1 MNNSQ
6 ALTLDSRE
14 VAKMLPK
21 RHADLLRDIATYS
34 DYLSDFT
41 QRNFALSGFWQES
54 SYKDTTGRILKCYL
68 ITKKGCEFIAHK
80 MTGKKGALFT
90 ATYINRFHE
99 MEAALK
105 KPMPVPQPTQLKRL
119 TWHGSFVMT
128 STQLQE
134 LTGVNRSVLKARAD
148 SEGLRYFFLVTEE
161 AKAFIEQNHLPKCIY
176 RIIVYPQ
183 ETVLRLLKLTGLYK
197 TLKPQFD
204 EYFLLNDW
212 AVTPVE
218 HDVRCD
224 SPAIQKSVESLS
236 EKILTMNGVL
246 KQLPAYKRKP
256 ADHEAVIN
264 LAQELGVSIF
274 SELCKLKEKVHDLK
288 A

>member
-21 RHADLLRDIATYS
+21 RHDHLMRDISTYMQ
-34 DYLSDFT
+34 YLNAPKIGAVDF
-41 QRNFALSGFWQES
+41 FQES
-54 SYKDTTGRILKCYL
+54 TYKDSKGEVRKCYL

-105 KPMPVPQPTQLKRL
+105 KPMPVPQTTQLKRL

-161 AKAFIEQNHLPKCIY
+161 VKAFIEQNHLPKCIY

-183 ETVLRLLKLTGLYK
+183 ETVLHLLKLTGLYK
-197 TLKPQFD
+197 TLKPRFD

-212 AVTPVE
+212 AALPVE
-218 HDVRCD
+218 HNVSCD
-224 SPAIQKSVESLS
+224 SPAIRASVEFLS
-236 EKILTMNGVL
+236 EKSLTMNGIL
-246 KQLPAYKRKP
+246 KQLPDYKRKP
-256 ADHEAVIN
+256 SEHEAVIN
-264 LAQELGVSIF
+264 LAQEIGVSIF
-274 SELCKLKEKVHDLK
+274 SELCKLKEKVHSLK
-288 A
+288 